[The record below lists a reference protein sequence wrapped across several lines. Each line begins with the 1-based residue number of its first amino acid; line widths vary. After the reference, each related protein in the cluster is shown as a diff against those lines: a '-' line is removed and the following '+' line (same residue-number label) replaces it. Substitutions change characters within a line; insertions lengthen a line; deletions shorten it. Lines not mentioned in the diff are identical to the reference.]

1 MYAVVVHYLD
11 DAGEFQAGEL
21 VNPCKTVDGYLEI
34 EYRDEH
40 VALVSVGPKGE
51 DLFNLIHISKVAN
64 VRAEVV
70 A

>member
-1 MYAVVVHYLD
+1 MYAVVVHYLN

-21 VNPCKTVDGYLEI
+21 VNPCKTVDGFLEI
-34 EYRDEH
+34 EHRDEH

-51 DLFNLIHISKVAN
+51 DLFDLIHISRIGN
-64 VRAEVV
+64 VRSEVV

>member
-21 VNPCKTVDGYLEI
+21 VNPCKTVDGLLEI
-34 EYRDEH
+34 EHRDDM
-40 VALVSVGPKGE
+40 VALLSVGPKGE
-51 DLFNLIHISKVAN
+51 DLLTSVHFSRIGN
-64 VRAEVV
+64 VRAEAV